1 MAPNGRLTLFEHYDI
16 FVCPLLESMPECLA
30 LQQKYASLFRI
41 KKCSTQYV
49 AHFIWVTESL
59 KIGEYVT
66 ICSTQYIL
74 PLLISTTWCN
84 FEPLY

>member
-1 MAPNGRLTLFEHYDI
+1 MRGKACRADSPSNTKYKGRNMAI
-16 FVCPLLESMPECLA
+16 SESMPECLA
-30 LQQKYASLFRI
+30 LQQKYASLFHI

-49 AHFIWVTESL
+49 AHFIWVTEFL

-74 PLLISTTWCN
+74 PAVVHIVCYIL
-84 FEPLY
+84 

>member
-1 MAPNGRLTLFEHYDI
+1 
-16 FVCPLLESMPECLA
+16 MPV
-30 LQQKYASLFRI
+30 YFTGFF
-41 KKCSTQYV
+41 CSTQYV

-74 PLLISTTWCN
+74 PKMGKLQNYLKSRIVADTISKEYSSRLQYRVVN
-84 FEPLY
+84 VAEL